1 MPSVN
6 KLKKTIIL
14 SGGGTG
20 GSVTPLLA
28 VAKELLSVNDEL
40 ELLFVGTDTGP
51 ERSIVA
57 NFRTPKG
64 VSLRFRAIPSGK
76 LRRYFSWR
84 NFSDLFKIITAF
96 FVSCRLLRQE
106 RPGVI
111 VSAGGFVSV
120 PLVWAAYF
128 LNIPV
133 IIHQQ
138 DVRPGLANRLMAP
151 VARLVTVTF
160 EKSLRDYGQKA
171 AWIGNPSPGHN
182 QEVVDAAATRLR
194 CGFCANKPLVLITGG
209 ATGSVA
215 INNLVF
221 SAAKSLSSRAQI
233 MHLTGKGKLPDSSKL
248 ESLKLLPDYRLA
260 EFMQNDDLL
269 QLMASAD
276 LIVSRCGLATLTELC
291 ALGRPAILIPMPDSH
306 QEDNAL
312 VFEKAK
318 AAVVLNQKDLSPL
331 KFSEEIFQV
340 IFDSQKKEELA
351 RNISRVM
358 KKDGADI
365 MASFILEILK

>member
-1 MPSVN
+1 MPNVN
-6 KLKKTIIL
+6 KAQKTIIL

-28 VAKELLSVNDEL
+28 VAKELLSMNQEL
-40 ELLFVGTDTGP
+40 DLLFIGTEAGP
-51 ERSIVA
+51 EQRIVADFKRSIGD
-57 NFRTPKG
+57 K
-64 VSLRFRAIPSGK
+64 LRFQAIPAGK

-84 NFSDLFKIITAF
+84 NFSDLLQIIAAF
-96 FVSCRLLRQE
+96 FVSCRLLRRE
-106 RPGVI
+106 RPRVV

-120 PLVWAAYF
+120 PLIWAAYF
-128 LNIPV
+128 LKIPV

-151 VARLVTVTF
+151 VARLITVTF

-171 AWIGNPSPGHN
+171 AWIGNPSPRRD
-182 QEVVDAAATRLR
+182 QEVANSAAAKLR
-194 CGFCANKPLVLITGG
+194 CGFCATKPLVLIIGG

-221 SAAKSLSSRAQI
+221 SAAESLAARVQV
-233 MHLTGKGKLPDSSKL
+233 MHLTGKGKLPASSQLNKL
-248 ESLKLLPDYRLA
+248 QNLPDYRFS
-260 EFMQNDDLL
+260 EFMSNDDLL

-276 LIVSRCGLATLTELC
+276 LIISRCGLATLTELC
-291 ALGRPAILIPMPDSH
+291 VLGKPAILIPMPNSH
-306 QEDNAL
+306 QEDNAA

-331 KFSEEIFQV
+331 KFSEEIFQI
-340 IFDSQKKEELA
+340 IFDSQKKEELS

-358 KKDGADI
+358 KKDGAEI